1 MSKIIKAMELADITR
16 TFKDVRDLVVLTTDR
31 LDSLGEYTLRANLRK
46 KKIRLKTVKN
56 SLCRKVFKE
65 LNLSVPDD
73 SPVWAK
79 QSVIA
84 FGAGSI
90 AELSREIEGELKNPK
105 NAGLYREKGKDKVTI
120 KGAVADG
127 QSVTFQQ
134 ALKMPTRQEVISQ
147 IVGMLLSPGSQ
158 IAGCLVGV
166 GSQIASQVE
175 KISEK
180 TEEAAPAAAAE
191 IAV

>member
-16 TFKDVRDLVVLTTDR
+16 AFQDVRDLVVLTTDR

-65 LNLSVPDD
+65 LNISIPDD

-84 FGAGSI
+84 WGAGSI
-90 AELSREIEGELKNPK
+90 AELSREIESELRNPK
-105 NAGLYREKGKDKVTI
+105 NVGLYREKGKDKVTI

-147 IVGMLLSPGSQ
+147 LVGMILSPGAQ
-158 IAGCLVGV
+158 LAGCLIGV
-166 GSQIASQVE
+166 GSQIASQIE

-180 TEEAAPAAAAE
+180 TEEVAPAETAA
-191 IAV
+191 V

>member
-16 TFKDVRDLVVLTTDR
+16 TFENVRDLVVLTTDR
-31 LDSLGEYTLRANLRK
+31 LDSLGEHTLRANLRK

-56 SLCRKVFKE
+56 TLCRKVFRE
-65 LNLSVPDD
+65 LNISIPDD

-84 FGAGSI
+84 WGAGSI
-90 AELSREIEGELKNPK
+90 AELSREIQGELKNPK
-105 NAGLYREKGKDKVTI
+105 NVGLYKDKGKEKVTI

-134 ALKMPTRQEVISQ
+134 ALLMPTRQEVISQ
-147 IVGMLLSPGSQ
+147 IVGMILSPGSQ
-158 IAGCLVGV
+158 VAGCLVGI
-166 GSQIASQVE
+166 GSQIASQIE

-180 TEEAAPAAAAE
+180 TEEVAPAA
-191 IAV
+191 

>member
-1 MSKIIKAMELADITR
+1 MELADITR
-16 TFKDVRDLVVLTTDR
+16 TFQDVRDLVVLTTDR

-56 SLCRKVFKE
+56 TLCRKGFRE
-65 LNLSVPDD
+65 LNISVPDD
-73 SPVWAK
+73 SPVWAR

-84 FGAGSI
+84 WGAGSI

-105 NAGLYREKGKDKVTI
+105 NVGLYKDKGKEKVTI

-134 ALKMPTRQEVISQ
+134 ALKMPTRQEVIST
-147 IVGMLLSPGSQ
+147 ILGMILSPGSQ
-158 IAGCLVGV
+158 VAGCLVGV
-166 GSQIASQVE
+166 GSQVANQIEQ
-175 KISEK
+175 IGEK
-180 TEEAAPAAAAE
+180 TEGAAPEGAPAA
-191 IAV
+191 

>member
-65 LNLSVPDD
+65 LNISVPDD

-158 IAGCLVGV
+158 IAGCLIGV

-180 TEEAAPAAAAE
+180 TEEAAPAAAA
-191 IAV
+191 V

>member
-16 TFKDVRDLVVLTTDR
+16 AFQDVRDLVVLTTDR

-65 LNLSVPDD
+65 LNISIPDD

-90 AELSREIEGELKNPK
+90 AELSREIDTELKNPK
-105 NAGLYREKGKDKVTI
+105 NAGLYKDKGKDKVTI

-127 QSVTFQQ
+127 QSVTFEQ
-134 ALKMPTRQEVISQ
+134 AKKMPTRQEVISQ

-158 IAGCLVGV
+158 VAGCLVGV

-180 TEEAAPAAAAE
+180 TEEAAPAE
-191 IAV
+191 TTAV